1 MSPGSIAQLSQSDAI
16 AFRVKFEGPV
26 PKQSELYWRGPVMSQ
41 FDGRQWRAAQTMI
54 ARTAPPYQVEG
65 RWIDYEVTLENHGK
79 FWLFALEL
87 PETLPPESGFTD
99 DLQLLSRTPVRNRIR
114 YALRSFPET
123 PVQADALPRQ
133 LRQALNLPPG
143 GNPRTRA
150 IAAEWQERHGNDSA
164 AILAAAEAFF
174 NQQLLAYTLNP
185 PLLGADS
192 VDEFLFDTKR
202 GFCEH
207 FASSFVFALRA
218 AGVPARVVA
227 GYQGGEVNPV
237 DGYLVVRQ
245 YDAHAWTEVWLAG
258 RGWVRVDPTAI
269 SAPRRIADNMAAA
282 VPAGEALPLL
292 ARTDLQ
298 WLREIRIQLDAVTNT
313 WNQWVLG
320 YNPQR
325 QRDFLQSLGLND
337 PDWRTMT
344 AVLAVFSGGVLL
356 ILTAW
361 ILYQRVQ
368 IDPARRAWL
377 RFTKRLVAR
386 QIVWHEWEGPHDFAR
401 RAADALPAHAE
412 TIHAI
417 AHRYARLRYAAT
429 PPADA
434 LAQLNALISSFRP

>member
-1 MSPGSIAQLSQSDAI
+1 
-16 AFRVKFEGPV
+16 
-26 PKQSELYWRGPVMSQ
+26 MSQ

-87 PETLPPESGFTD
+87 PEALPPESGFTD
-99 DLQLLSRTPVRNRIR
+99 DLQLLSRTPVRNRMR

-123 PVQADALPRQ
+123 PIQADALPRH

-143 GNPRTRA
+143 GNPRTRT

-282 VPAGEALPLL
+282 VPSGEALPLL

-298 WLREIRIQLDAVTNT
+298 WLREIRIQLDAITNT

-377 RFTKRLVAR
+377 RFTKRLAAR
-386 QIVWHEWEGPHDFAR
+386 QIVWHEWEGPYDFAR
-401 RAADALPAHAE
+401 RAAEALPAHAE
-412 TIHAI
+412 AIHAI
-417 AHRYARLRYAAT
+417 ANSYARLRYAAT

-434 LAQLNALISSFRP
+434 LARLNALISSFRP